1 MLYIHK
7 EGEKIR
13 VIWVSSAGVRFH
25 SGGCAWARVNKT
37 NTNKLIRK
45 EKKPY
50 LYTDIYCTAASC
62 VGMYYVGKVASSQ
75 LLAGAT
81 KRGNKHRAGDK
92 RERERESRSANRKRD
107 LEPCR
112 SKVSAV
118 PFNIIV
124 ASRLCVLCWQR
135 HPGTKTTRF
144 GEGSLN
150 RINNIDFSQV
160 IKPDFYSWW
169 AAFCQNSEI

>member
-1 MLYIHK
+1 M
-7 EGEKIR
+7 
-13 VIWVSSAGVRFH
+13 SSAGVRFH

-62 VGMYYVGKVASSQ
+62 VGMHYVGKVASSQ

-92 RERERESRSANRKRD
+92 RERERERAEAQTENVTSS
-107 LEPCR
+107 P
-112 SKVSAV
+112 
-118 PFNIIV
+118 V
-124 ASRLCVLCWQR
+124 AQ
-135 HPGTKTTRF
+135 K
-144 GEGSLN
+144 
-150 RINNIDFSQV
+150 
-160 IKPDFYSWW
+160 
-169 AAFCQNSEI
+169 